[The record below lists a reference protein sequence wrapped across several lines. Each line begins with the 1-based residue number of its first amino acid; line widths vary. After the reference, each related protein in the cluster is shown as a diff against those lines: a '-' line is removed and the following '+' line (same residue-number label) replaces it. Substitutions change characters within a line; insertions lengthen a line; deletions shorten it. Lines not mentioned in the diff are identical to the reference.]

1 MTKLKVLMVVV
12 AMLSM
17 QLIAAAPAMA
27 HQHKGGDEIEAG
39 GNINNVAGNGGAGGN
54 CFGIDDQT
62 TVGPAVDCS
71 GGDGGDATISL

>member
-1 MTKLKVLMVVV
+1 MTKLKVLMVVM

-17 QLIAAAPAMA
+17 QLIAASPAMA
-27 HQHKGGDEIEAG
+27 HHKGGDKIQAG

-54 CFGIDDQT
+54 CFGFDDQT